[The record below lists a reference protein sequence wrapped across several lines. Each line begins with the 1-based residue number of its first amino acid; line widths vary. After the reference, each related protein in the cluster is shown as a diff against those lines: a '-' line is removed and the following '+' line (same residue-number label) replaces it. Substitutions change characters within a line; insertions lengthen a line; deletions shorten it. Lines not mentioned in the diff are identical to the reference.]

1 MKGFFYA
8 GLIGLGIFEILN
20 VYFIMPMPGSQQMDS
35 LALAYFLHSYRWI
48 FRFIFLMLILIGA
61 KSILQSK
68 VLWLPISL
76 FLLVAAISF
85 MFNFKMTAEQMFK
98 QPANLVFKNQSENKV
113 NPQQI
118 ALLVEINHEA
128 KAYPVEY
135 IAYHHQVEDQVG
147 GRDVIVTY
155 CSVCRSGRVFEP
167 TVKGKQEKFR
177 LVGMD
182 HFNALFE
189 DQTTKSWWRQVNG
202 EAVAGPL
209 KGELLPEL
217 ESMQLSLEKIF
228 ELYPHVKVMQADQYF
243 TNKYDSLFLYE
254 QGLKQSKLTGTD
266 TASWNDKS
274 WVVGI
279 DIGKE
284 SKAYDWN
291 QLKQDRVINDVIGG
305 KPIALVLA
313 EDEKS
318 FAAFIRTSLN
328 DHLIIEKDILYLAG
342 RRFDFSGRSLQDSI
356 PSLQSVN
363 AYQEFWHSW
372 KTFHPETEKY
382 QADLR

>member
-1 MKGFFYA
+1 MKRFFYA
-8 GLIGLGIFEILN
+8 GLIGIGFFEILH

-48 FRFIFLMLILIGA
+48 FRGIFLILILIGA
-61 KSILQSK
+61 KSVLQSK
-68 VLWLPISL
+68 TLWLPISII
-76 FLLVAAISF
+76 LLVAAISYV
-85 MFNFKMTAEQMFK
+85 FNFRLTAEQMFK
-98 QPANLVFKNQSENKV
+98 QPANLVFKKQHENQV

-118 ALLVEINHEA
+118 ALLVEINNEA
-128 KAYPVEY
+128 KAYPIEY
-135 IAYHHQVEDQVG
+135 IAYHHQVEDVLG
-147 GRDVIVTY
+147 GREIIVTY
-155 CSVCRSGRVFEP
+155 CSVCRTGRVFEP
-167 TVKGKQEKFR
+167 IVKGKQEKFR

-182 HFNALFE
+182 HFNAMFE
-189 DQTTKSWWRQVNG
+189 DQSTKSWWRQVNG

-228 ELYPHVKVMQADQYF
+228 ELYPQAKVMQADRYF
-243 TNKYDSLFLYE
+243 MHKYDSLFLYE
-254 QGLKQSKLTGTD
+254 QGFKQSKLTGTD

-279 DIGKE
+279 EIE
-284 SKAYDWN
+284 NQSKAYDWN
-291 QLKQDRVINDVIGG
+291 QLKQVRVINDVIGG

-313 EDEKS
+313 ADDKS
-318 FAAFIRTSLN
+318 FAAYSRTSLE
-328 DHLIIEKDILYLAG
+328 DQLIIENDMLYLAG
-342 RRFDFSGRSLQDSI
+342 GRFNFSGRSLQDSI
-356 PSLQSVN
+356 PSLQSIN

-372 KTFHPETEKY
+372 KTFHPQTEKY